1 MIGKPIFK
9 NKRVLAMHLSF
20 WSVYFSF
27 FFYQITFSR
36 RQEEPNYVRSFFDA
50 ISHILFIGL
59 VSYLNYFLW
68 LPRFLKHQKL
78 FKYFF
83 EFIIP
88 FIIIATFHLYFKRWL
103 YADFIEN
110 GRTFLTSNKF
120 VFQHMAVTLF
130 IVVFVGMLR
139 FVEDWFTLEAR
150 KKEIENERLSSELQ
164 FLKAQINP
172 HFLFNT
178 LNNLYYLATVNSP
191 NTTEVI
197 EKLSQMMR
205 YMLYESNHP
214 KVSLVKELDYMENY
228 ISLEKLR
235 LDNQVPVEFNVV
247 GNPKTVQIVPLILI
261 TFLENAFKH
270 GVSNNFE
277 GSFVKISVEIKDKSI
292 LYCVKNSKLPNDS
305 ILEKSGI
312 GLQNVKRRLELIYS
326 EKYKLE
332 QTETD
337 QYYEVSL
344 KIDL

>member
-1 MIGKPIFK
+1 
-9 NKRVLAMHLSF
+9 
-20 WSVYFSF
+20 
-27 FFYQITFSR
+27 
-36 RQEEPNYVRSFFDA
+36 
-50 ISHILFIGL
+50 
-59 VSYLNYFLW
+59 
-68 LPRFLKHQKL
+68 
-78 FKYFF
+78 
-83 EFIIP
+83 
-88 FIIIATFHLYFKRWL
+88 
-103 YADFIEN
+103 
-110 GRTFLTSNKF
+110 
-120 VFQHMAVTLF
+120 
-130 IVVFVGMLR
+130 
-139 FVEDWFTLEAR
+139 
-150 KKEIENERLSSELQ
+150 
-164 FLKAQINP
+164 
-172 HFLFNT
+172 
-178 LNNLYYLATVNSP
+178 
-191 NTTEVI
+191 
-197 EKLSQMMR
+197 
-205 YMLYESNHP
+205 
-214 KVSLVKELDYMENY
+214 MENY